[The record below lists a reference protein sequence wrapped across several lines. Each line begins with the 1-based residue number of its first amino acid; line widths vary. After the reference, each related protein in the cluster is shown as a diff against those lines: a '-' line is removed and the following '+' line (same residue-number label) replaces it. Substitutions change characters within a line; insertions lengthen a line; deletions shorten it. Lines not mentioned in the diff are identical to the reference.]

1 MLESKKEENSPQKR
15 PPRWKI
21 KVAKVRRVFETIRTR
36 NPKLFDGI
44 AVALQVVWTLAT
56 TFWSSAIS
64 NNTVLT
70 AAITLITCG
79 ALCFAQWVLLTN
91 RREREI
97 IEEQEKSKTQLLELK
112 AYLYQGWRYGVEPR
126 LAANK
131 DRAGQLHLPP
141 WSGLHDTGRQK
152 ERRDGTAGAVC
163 AQRRCL

>member
-15 PPRWKI
+15 PPCWKI

-112 AYLYQGWRYGVEPR
+112 AYEEQQINDLMKKIEIEAMDAEDQSLEMINFAHTVTHKIKMNISQITMENRFAP
-126 LAANK
+126 A
-131 DRAGQLHLPP
+131 
-141 WSGLHDTGRQK
+141 
-152 ERRDGTAGAVC
+152 
-163 AQRRCL
+163 

>member
-70 AAITLITCG
+70 AAITYQTTAFVADALYSLIDSYII
-79 ALCFAQWVLLTN
+79 AQQNGGKIV
-91 RREREI
+91 
-97 IEEQEKSKTQLLELK
+97 K
-112 AYLYQGWRYGVEPR
+112 
-126 LAANK
+126 
-131 DRAGQLHLPP
+131 
-141 WSGLHDTGRQK
+141 
-152 ERRDGTAGAVC
+152 
-163 AQRRCL
+163 

>member
-1 MLESKKEENSPQKR
+1 M
-15 PPRWKI
+15 
-21 KVAKVRRVFETIRTR
+21 AKVRRVFETIRTR

-112 AYLYQGWRYGVEPR
+112 AYEEQQINDLMKKSK
-126 LAANK
+126 L
-131 DRAGQLHLPP
+131 
-141 WSGLHDTGRQK
+141 RQWMQK
-152 ERRDGTAGAVC
+152 ISRSK
-163 AQRRCL
+163 